1 MTTGGPLRQ
10 VIPVARSI
18 LWAPSSEG
26 TKRPGDMPFPVFFS
40 QAALSAVH
48 EHLATPARPGQGVL
62 GFLIGDL
69 CECPD
74 TNVSYLVIDAAL
86 RLNQAIYGDRTRDLI
101 TRLWDRIEAQLEEQ
115 KAHLI
120 GWYHTHPPLPLS
132 LTPHDVE
139 THEQYFAE
147 PWQVALL
154 LGTDA
159 AEPAAAFF
167 RSGSDEEWV
176 SKAMPFYEL
185 LAPDSIRPDG
195 KKRSFV
201 TWRNYRAFSSATA
214 TPKSTP
220 VVKPPSE
227 PKFTPAPPGSPPPPP
242 APPPA
247 TRAGPARPD
256 DTHELKFLTA
266 AEDMGQHAPPPRTSG
281 SHARAAPPTPPPPAS
296 DDRHELKFLTAA
308 EDTPPPAPPRRPTP
322 PPQPRVGPPPRP
334 PAKAPPP
341 PPVPPPEPE
350 AQHATEPIW
359 PDEFEEREA
368 EPEQP
373 VEPEPRRAVRRR
385 RRRIPRKVWLTLLV
399 LLLGAGAG
407 GAYWW
412 FQPELPSLPEWS
424 TVKGKL
430 SGITG
435 TVSATVGKVWA
446 LRNKLHRSSP
456 QPPPKPKTVAR
467 PPAARSP
474 VSTPPA
480 APAAPAAAAPG
491 PIPPPSVPPSLTRL
505 DVIGDSLVTLMSN
518 FGERAALY
526 ARGQLPC
533 AGLARGLTD
542 VENRWASYN
551 TARRNAGALDASHSI
566 RDQILYAK
574 VDSVERRFE
583 QSGCPRP

>member
-101 TRLWDRIEAQLEEQ
+101 TRLWDRIAAQLEEQ

-227 PKFTPAPPGSPPPPP
+227 PKFTPAPPRSPPPPSPPPSPPPPP
-242 APPPA
+242 
-247 TRAGPARPD
+247 
-256 DTHELKFLTA
+256 
-266 AEDMGQHAPPPRTSG
+266 
-281 SHARAAPPTPPPPAS
+281 PPPPPEPQ
-296 DDRHELKFLTAA
+296 HPT
-308 EDTPPPAPPRRPTP
+308 PPAPPDPAEEREPEQEPPPQPQPPP
-322 PPQPRVGPPPRP
+322 PPQPRAGPPPRP
-334 PAKAPPP
+334 PAKPPP
-341 PPVPPPEPE
+341 PPPPPAPLQPPEPE
-350 AQHATEPIW
+350 AQHPTEPIW

-368 EPEQP
+368 EQEQP
-373 VEPEPRRAVRRR
+373 LEPEPQRPVRRR

-424 TVKGKL
+424 TVKSKL
-430 SGITG
+430 SGITA
-435 TVSATVGKVWA
+435 TVSATAGKVWA

-467 PPAARSP
+467 PPAARPP

-491 PIPPPSVPPSLTRL
+491 PIPPPSVPPSLRRL

-518 FGERAALY
+518 FAERAALY

-551 TARRNAGALDASHSI
+551 TARRNAGVLDASHSI

>member
-26 TKRPGDMPFPVFFS
+26 TKRPGDIPFPVFFS

-48 EHLATPARPGQGVL
+48 EHLATPARSGQGVL

-69 CECPD
+69 CECPE

-86 RLNQAIYGDRTRDLI
+86 RLNQAIYGDRTRDVI
-101 TRLWDRIEAQLEEQ
+101 TRLWDRVEAQLEEQ

-139 THEQYFAE
+139 THEHYFGE

-159 AEPAAAFF
+159 AEPTAAFF
-167 RSGSDEEWV
+167 RSGSDDEWV

-195 KKRSFV
+195 KRRSFV
-201 TWRNYRAFSSATA
+201 TWRNYRAFSSATS

-220 VVKPPSE
+220 AVKPPSE
-227 PKFTPAPPGSPPPPP
+227 PKFTPAPPPPPPRA
-242 APPPA
+242 APSK
-247 TRAGPARPD
+247 PD
-256 DTHELKFLTA
+256 DTHELKFLSA
-266 AEDMGQHAPPPRTSG
+266 AEDMGHQAPSPRTSG
-281 SHARAAPPTPPPPAS
+281 SHARAAPPPPPPPPAPTPAPE
-296 DDRHELKFLTAA
+296 DRHELKFLTAA

-334 PAKAPPP
+334 PAKAPAPP
-341 PPVPPPEPE
+341 APPPPEPE
-350 AQHATEPIW
+350 AQHPLEPIW
-359 PDEFEEREA
+359 PEEFEGREA
-368 EPEQP
+368 EPEAP
-373 VEPEPRRAVRRR
+373 VEPEPRRPIRRR

-399 LLLGAGAG
+399 LLLGASAG

-412 FQPELPSLPEWS
+412 FQPELPALPEWS
-424 TVKGKL
+424 SVTSKL
-430 SGITG
+430 SGITAA
-435 TVSATVGKVWA
+435 VSAAAGKVWA
-446 LRNKLHRSSP
+446 LRSKLHRSSP
-456 QPPPKPKTVAR
+456 QPPPKPKAMTR
-467 PPAARSP
+467 PPAARPP

-480 APAAPAAAAPG
+480 APTAATPG
-491 PIPPPSVPPSLTRL
+491 PLPPPPAPPSLTRL
-505 DVIGDSLVTLMSN
+505 DVIGDSLVTQVSN

-526 ARGQLPC
+526 TRGQLPC
-533 AGLARGLTD
+533 AGLARGLAD
-542 VENRWASYN
+542 VEHRWIAYN
-551 TARRNAGALDASHSI
+551 TARRSAGVLDASHAV